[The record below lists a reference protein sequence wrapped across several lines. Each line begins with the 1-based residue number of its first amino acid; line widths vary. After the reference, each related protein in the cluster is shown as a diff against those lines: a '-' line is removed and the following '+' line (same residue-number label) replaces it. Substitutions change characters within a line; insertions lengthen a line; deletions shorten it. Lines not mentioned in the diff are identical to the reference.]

1 MADNPVEFLQS
12 LHSHLEHDDRNAQ
25 HYWRYPGHV
34 DVWPGEQPGILSV
47 SSEIG
52 RSPFILRNRSTQV
65 SGSADSSCGDLYLQ
79 VKIEGGEGFSG

>member
-1 MADNPVEFLQS
+1 MAENPVDFLS
-12 LHSHLEHDDRNAQ
+12 ALHSHLRHDDRNAL

-52 RSPFILRNRSTQV
+52 RKSIN
-65 SGSADSSCGDLYLQ
+65 
-79 VKIEGGEGFSG
+79 